1 MITEL
6 EQKKLKA
13 LFRSHYTEEVLKI
26 LSERKIC
33 NRNGKPHNA
42 KYIRMVFQGVRQNPN
57 IESAIWQVATNKKH
71 MVTRSKTHVIRMDLV
86 DVSPPGSGK
95 RLPGPAVNENTV

>member
-13 LFRSHYTEEVLKI
+13 LFQSHYTEEVLKI

-33 NRNGKPHNA
+33 NRNGEPHNA
-42 KYIRMVFQGVRQNPN
+42 KYIRMVFQGVRQNSN
-57 IESAIWQVATNKKH
+57 IESAIWQVATNKKQKLELQKSLKQKIFN
-71 MVTRSKTHVIRMDLV
+71 SK
-86 DVSPPGSGK
+86 S
-95 RLPGPAVNENTV
+95 

>member
-6 EQKKLKA
+6 EQRKLRA

-26 LSERKIC
+26 LSERKIY

-42 KYIRMVFQGVRQNPN
+42 SYVRMVFQGVRQNPN
-57 IESAIWQVATNKKH
+57 IESAIWQVATNKKQKLELQKSLKQKIFK
-71 MVTRSKTHVIRMDLV
+71 SKY
-86 DVSPPGSGK
+86 
-95 RLPGPAVNENTV
+95 

>member
-26 LSERKIC
+26 LSERKIY

-57 IESAIWQVATNKKH
+57 IESAIWQVATNKKQKLELQKSLKQNIFN
-71 MVTRSKTHVIRMDLV
+71 SK
-86 DVSPPGSGK
+86 S
-95 RLPGPAVNENTV
+95 

>member
-57 IESAIWQVATNKKH
+57 IEAAIWQVASNKKQKLELQKSLKQNIFN
-71 MVTRSKTHVIRMDLV
+71 SK
-86 DVSPPGSGK
+86 S
-95 RLPGPAVNENTV
+95 

>member
-13 LFRSHYTEEVLKI
+13 LFRSNYTEEVLKI

-57 IESAIWQVATNKKH
+57 IEAAIWQVATNKKQKLELQKSLKQNIFN
-71 MVTRSKTHVIRMDLV
+71 SK
-86 DVSPPGSGK
+86 S
-95 RLPGPAVNENTV
+95 